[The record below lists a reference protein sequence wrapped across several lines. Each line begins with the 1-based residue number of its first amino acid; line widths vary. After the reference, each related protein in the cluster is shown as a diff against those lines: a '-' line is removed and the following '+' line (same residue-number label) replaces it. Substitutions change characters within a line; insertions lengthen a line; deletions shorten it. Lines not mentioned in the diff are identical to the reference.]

1 MNPITSQSSLRNK
14 LDKVRGRNKRKKKG
28 NCIKNQTSGKK
39 KIKYSG
45 PIFSNQ
51 INLQKIAVKT
61 FTLQQLEYLGGN
73 RS

>member
-1 MNPITSQSSLRNK
+1 VEENSRHTQ
-14 LDKVRGRNKRKKKG
+14 KKG

-39 KIKYSG
+39 KVKYSG
-45 PIFSNQ
+45 SDQIFNPLKIIQ
-51 INLQKIAVKT
+51 INLHKIAVKT